1 MSRCKCDWSAEHG
14 EDEFKRITLPT
25 AEECEQIAMKFRPY
39 LIVKTVDRRERKV
52 YCTRCGQEAM
62 EVKPNWSRLR
72 HGEVAQCP
80 YCGWG
85 AEVAHAGKMGYS
97 CKKMRETVQAVVFH
111 AEDNGWLSAQA
122 VYAIRDYRGKNWDVH
137 ENTEY
142 GVTKQYL
149 FRPGCA
155 LARIQNWVRG
165 AWKFTKAVTVY
176 EPFTANMNDYWTG
189 IEHRQYTVVGLK
201 ENLPKTEMR
210 YSAADLFAEKI
221 RGNFG
226 LLRYLGEYCHR
237 PQLEFLVKLGIDDVV
252 DQLIYWRLAHTEL
265 LDWRAN
271 DLASFLRLDKQYT
284 KHYMKTNKTIKE
296 LEVLQAMQKSGKY
309 DAEVADYLASA
320 DELEI
325 RKLQKVAVE
334 QSITKAVR
342 YLIKHGKN
350 ALHLWTDYMDM
361 AKKLRYD
368 LSEETVMY
376 PKNLEERHDI
386 AAAAIEVIEDTAKAR
401 RMKRRTKV
409 LKERYEYSDSEFAI
423 VVPETIHAIIK
434 EGREQ
439 HHCVGSYAEQ
449 HCDGKTTILFLRRL
463 SAMNEAYGT
472 IEMSVT
478 DPAKLIQLRGHRN
491 CDTPRRESKDFIDRW
506 LSWVRCG
513 SPRNTQGQPV
523 DATIMEVIA

>member
-1 MSRCKCDWSAEHG
+1 MSKCRCDWSAEHG

-39 LIVKTVDRRERKV
+39 LIVKIVSRREREV
-52 YCTRCGQEAM
+52 YCTRCGQETT
-62 EVKPNWSRLR
+62 EVKPKWSRLR

-85 AEVAHAGKMGYS
+85 AEVVHAGKMGYS

-111 AEDNGWLSAQA
+111 AEDNEWLSAQA
-122 VYAIRDYRGKNWDVH
+122 VYVIRDYRGKNWDVH
-137 ENTEY
+137 ENTDY

-155 LARIQNWVRG
+155 LARIQSWVRG

-176 EPFTANMNDYWTG
+176 EPFAANMNDYWIG
-189 IEHRQYTVVGLK
+189 IDHRQYTIVGLK

-237 PQLEFLVKLGIDDVV
+237 PQLEFLVKLSINDVV
-252 DQLIYWRLAHTEL
+252 DQLIYWHLTHAEL
-265 LDWRAN
+265 LNWRAN

-296 LEVLQAMQKSGKY
+296 LEALQTMQKSGKY
-309 DAEVADYLASA
+309 DAEVAGYLASF

-325 RKLQKVAVE
+325 RKLQKVADGQPV
-334 QSITKAVR
+334 IKVVR
-342 YLIKHGKN
+342 YLKKQGKN
-350 ALHLWTDYMDM
+350 ALHLWTDYIDM

-386 AAAAIEVIEDTAKAR
+386 AAAAIEVIEDAAKAK
-401 RMKRRTKV
+401 RMKRRTNV

-423 VVPETIHAIIK
+423 VVPETVHAIIK

-439 HHCVGSYAEQ
+439 HHCVGSYAEK
-449 HCDGKTTILFLRRL
+449 HCDGKTTILFLRRTN
-463 SAMNEAYGT
+463 AMNEAYGT
-472 IEMSVT
+472 IEMSAT
-478 DPAKLIQLRGHRN
+478 DPAKLMQLRGHHN

-506 LSWVRCG
+506 LNWVRCG
-513 SPRNTQGQPV
+513 SPRNAQGQPIN
-523 DATIMEVIA
+523 TIMEEIA